1 MPVPELEKNE
11 IIDLTN
17 GTNEALHMESQKLKE
32 KKLDKEDEDA
42 NKINEA
48 LKFIKNLSHNAA
60 NADRLEKKIASLG
73 FGDRNVIRMKWHNLI
88 KPKRVIIKKE
98 NNLSKNIP
106 IAKIEKNKLPKLE
119 ISIVSG
125 NKADMYMI
133 HSLIKEYLI
142 DKNQNTIQV
151 ISLKKNKNRVFKSFH
166 RFLSQNLSG
175 IANYIIPDQTNTKII
190 FQSKTRKKSIEVLD
204 HVSEISWKSKII
216 ILGLEDL
223 KKEDFED
230 KKIEE
235 LLINIS
241 LMPDQ
246 IVNIIHPNTA
256 EETPGVLYMN
266 RKNDDGSLET
276 KYYEF

>member
-1 MPVPELEKNE
+1 M
-11 IIDLTN
+11 
-17 GTNEALHMESQKLKE
+17 
-32 KKLDKEDEDA
+32 
-42 NKINEA
+42 
-48 LKFIKNLSHNAA
+48 
-60 NADRLEKKIASLG
+60 
-73 FGDRNVIRMKWHNLI
+73 
-88 KPKRVIIKKE
+88 
-98 NNLSKNIP
+98 
-106 IAKIEKNKLPKLE
+106 
-119 ISIVSG
+119 
-125 NKADMYMI
+125 
-133 HSLIKEYLI
+133 
-142 DKNQNTIQV
+142 
-151 ISLKKNKNRVFKSFH
+151 
-166 RFLSQNLSG
+166 
-175 IANYIIPDQTNTKII
+175 
-190 FQSKTRKKSIEVLD
+190 
-204 HVSEISWKSKII
+204 SEISWKSKII